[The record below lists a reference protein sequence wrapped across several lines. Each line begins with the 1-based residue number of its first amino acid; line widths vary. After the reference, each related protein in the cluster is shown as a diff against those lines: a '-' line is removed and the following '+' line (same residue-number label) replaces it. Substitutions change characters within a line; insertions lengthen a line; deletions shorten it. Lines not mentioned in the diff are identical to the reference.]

1 MQRAFSSLWKVC
13 VSIHD
18 EWYWGL
24 TNVQHEGKHN
34 LVSQSP
40 ATSQGEDVLYSE
52 SLSWADSKDAGL
64 LWFNF
69 MISYASSPTLLS
81 YCDWRSQVFW
91 SRRYFVEKNGVVLQI
106 KKHCCLGKKPQKT
119 AKKLWEKCNYFGTTW
134 FLVSQNKRKLR
145 RAALKRSTV
154 RVLQQGVW
162 HNLWPP
168 AHYFVFTHLV
178 SFFGTYRP
186 VLSMNSCIHLN
197 HLAIS

>member
-13 VSIHD
+13 VTTHD

-69 MISYASSPTLLS
+69 MISYASSLTLLS

-91 SRRYFVEKNGVVLQI
+91 SRRYFVEKNGVVVHI
-106 KKHCCLGKKPQKT
+106 KKHCCLGKTPPKNSK
-119 AKKLWEKCNYFGTTW
+119 EI
-134 FLVSQNKRKLR
+134 VRKMQLF
-145 RAALKRSTV
+145 
-154 RVLQQGVW
+154 W
-162 HNLWPP
+162 H
-168 AHYFVFTHLV
+168 HLV
-178 SFFGTYRP
+178 SCKSKQMQTEKGSTKKKYSEGPAAGCLTQPLTSGPLFCLHT
-186 VLSMNSCIHLN
+186 SCFLLWHI
-197 HLAIS
+197 